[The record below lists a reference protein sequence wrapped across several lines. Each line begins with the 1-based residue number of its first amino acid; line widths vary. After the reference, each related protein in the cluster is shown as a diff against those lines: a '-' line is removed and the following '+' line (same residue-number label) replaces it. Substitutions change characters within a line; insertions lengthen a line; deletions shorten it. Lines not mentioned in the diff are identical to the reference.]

1 MTLEE
6 YKQYIKG
13 KKVAVVGIGVSNMP
27 LIDFLLSCGAQVFA
41 CDKNENIGEN
51 EDLLRSKGVA
61 LKLGEAYLE
70 NLDAEIIFKTP
81 GMRPDNPALVSAGKN
96 GAEITSEMELFFELC
111 PCKKIAVT
119 GSDGKT
125 TTTTLIYNILT
136 QAGYTCHLGGNIGR
150 PLIGD
155 IEKIK
160 PDDFAVVELSSFQL
174 FSMKKSPEIAVVT
187 NVSPNHLDWHTNY
200 DEYILAKKNVFA
212 FQEESGLLV
221 VNHDNHDAFSMM
233 EERKGAGRFFSRKMK
248 TKNGVFSENGE
259 IYMCDGEKTVHIM
272 DETDIRIP
280 GKHNVENYLAAIA
293 AVYDYVSPEDIVFVA
308 KNFGGVEHRIEFVR
322 ELKGIK
328 FYNDSIASSP
338 TRTIAALNSFD
349 KKLVLIAGGY
359 DKKIPFDILGE
370 YINEKVKELVLVGH
384 TSQKIKEAVVAA
396 GNSTKITLCD
406 EFEQAVIS
414 AYNKAEPG
422 DVVLFSPACASFDM
436 FKNFMERGKAF
447 KNIVNNI

>member
-6 YKQYIKG
+6 YKQDIKG

-27 LIDFLLSCGAQVFA
+27 LIDFLLSCGAEVFA

-51 EDLLRSKGVA
+51 EELLRRKGVE

-81 GMRPDNPALVSAGKN
+81 GMRPDNPALVSAKQK
-96 GAEITSEMELFFELC
+96 GAEITSEMELFFQLC

-150 PLIGD
+150 PLISD

-221 VNHDNHDAFSMM
+221 VNHDNDVSFSMM
-233 EERKGAGRFFSRKMK
+233 EERKGVGRFFSRKMK
-248 TKNGVFSENGE
+248 PLNGAFAENGE
-259 IYMCDGEKTVHIM
+259 IFMCNAEETVRIM
-272 DETDIRIP
+272 NESDIRIP

-293 AVYDYVSPEDIVFVA
+293 AVYDYVSPEDIAFVA

-322 ELKGIK
+322 EIGGIK

-359 DKKIPFDILGE
+359 DKKIPFDVLGE
-370 YINEKVKELVLVGH
+370 YINKKVKELVLVGH
-384 TSQKIKEAVVAA
+384 TSEKIKKAVVDA

-406 EFEQAVIS
+406 EFEQAVLS

-422 DVVLFSPACASFDM
+422 DVVLFSPACASFDL